1 MQTTNPQRWIYNVLT
16 VFFAA
21 AIVVLLPWVAAHSTT
36 LTDTENLFRK
46 GILPSGS
53 SLMGSREGGGSIS
66 GTGAA
71 CVNCHRRSG
80 LGTVE
85 GRIVIPPIT
94 AKYLFHPSFR
104 SVPSSKS
111 ARGAAAAPTRP
122 AYTDATLGQA
132 IRDGIDS
139 GGRALD
145 YLMPRYHLGD
155 TQMASL
161 IAYLKELSTGKVPGV
176 TLDTLHFAAIITP
189 DADPAKRQ
197 GMLDVLQHFFASK
210 NAFYQ
215 AKAPPLQSSRWLDF
229 RVQRKWQLHVWE
241 LTGAPQA
248 WEEQL
253 RRRLQA
259 EPVFAAISG
268 IAGSD
273 WTPVHKFCEQE
284 SLPCLFPNVD
294 LPVIA
299 EEDFYSVYYSKGV
312 LLEAQLMAKRI
323 LETSGDS
330 RIRRVGQVYRED
342 DIGASAAKA
351 LHNEL
356 STRGYAAT
364 DRALN
369 AHAVAGDLASA
380 IKKAGAE
387 DALVLWL
394 RPEDIRNLP
403 DMPQN
408 IPAVFLS
415 GLMGGLEK
423 SPLSGDWRMKAR
435 MAYPL
440 ELPSKR
446 SVFLNYPLGWFRIQ
460 RIPVVAERTQ
470 VDTYIACGILSDN
483 LNDMR
488 DDFIRD
494 YLVENIEVMLSPRI
508 INGYYTRLGLA
519 PGQRFASKGGY
530 VVHFADAES
539 TKLIPDG
546 DWIVP

>member
-1 MQTTNPQRWIYNVLT
+1 MRTTHPRQWIYSVLT
-16 VFFAA
+16 IFFAA
-21 AIVVLLPWVAAHSTT
+21 AIVLLPPWVAAHSNTP
-36 LTDTENLFRK
+36 TDAENLFRK
-46 GILPSGS
+46 GILTSGT
-53 SLMGSREGGGSIS
+53 SLMGSRESGGSIS
-66 GTGAA
+66 GATAA

-85 GRIVIPPIT
+85 GRIVIPAIT
-94 AKYLFHPSFR
+94 AKYLFQPSFR
-104 SVPSSKS
+104 SVPGSKS
-111 ARGAAAAPTRP
+111 AQGAPVAPTRP
-122 AYTDATLGQA
+122 AYTDATLRQA
-132 IRDGIDS
+132 IREGIDS

-145 YLMPRYHLGD
+145 YLMPRYHLED
-155 TQMASL
+155 AQMASL
-161 IAYLKELSTGKVPGV
+161 ITYLKGLSAGKVPGV
-176 TLDTLHFAAIITP
+176 TSDTLHFAAIIAP

-197 GMLDVLQHFFASK
+197 GMIDVLRHFFDSK
-210 NAFYQ
+210 NSFYQ

-241 LTGAPQA
+241 LTGAPQT

-253 RRRLQA
+253 RSRLRA

-268 IAGSD
+268 VGEST
-273 WTPVHKFCEQE
+273 WMPVHKFCEEE

-299 EEDFYSVYYSKGV
+299 EEDFYSVYFSKGV

-323 LETSGDS
+323 LETSEDS
-330 RIRRVGQVYRED
+330 RIRRIVQVYREN
-342 DIGASAAKA
+342 DIGLSAGKA

-356 STRGYAAT
+356 SAHGFAAT
-364 DRALN
+364 DHALN
-369 AHAVAGDLASA
+369 ARAAEGDLAAA
-380 IKKAGAE
+380 IQKAGA
-387 DALVLWL
+387 DDVLVLWL
-394 RPEDIRNLP
+394 RPDDIRNLP

-408 IPAVFLS
+408 LSKVFLS

-423 SPLSGDWRMKAR
+423 SPLNGSWRRNAR

-440 ELPSKR
+440 ELPSRR

-460 RIPVVAERTQ
+460 HIPIVAERTQ

-530 VVHFADAES
+530 MVQFADAES
-539 TKLIPDG
+539 TKVVPDG
-546 DWIVP
+546 DWVVP